1 MCNFQRKSWT
11 LAMQHCLNL
20 SGTPVSYNSVPSL
33 TRWHLNGTFWTS
45 DYATRIP
52 TSDNPV
58 DCEYRTLAK
67 GNTLSESTFGNCLEI
82 RHYICCDNIMI
93 KSCVKNGT
101 WREASKCTEN
111 YPIPPEK
118 LPNGDYWLRGA
129 YGNQLYTFTGG
140 LPNSIDRCGI
150 LGIDGN
156 PQFVSKANCAT
167 SQYSFCEVDNYTRS
181 ELSVCGSTNVTN
193 QSFTNAPSFAS
204 YKQETLTTTIMPINE
219 NTSTESILP
228 NNSSSSSVSRSLIVT
243 TQPSSN
249 ITLFG
254 SQNTERLTVQIMPI
268 NENTSTESIVRSHAQ
283 SSSGS
288 ALGISLGVSF
298 SIVVIV
304 IITTFG
310 VCVYRRRYR
319 RKPQNKQVSV
329 QMNALYDVSSQNE
342 TPRKPEHQNESYEYA
357 VPSRLRKNDI
367 NQRGVKGIEHEI
379 ADLNAYSKVIPR
391 TKRNVNTMDL
401 QSRKENNTGFSGD
414 ATVIKAENAVEA
426 SNEYDFSATTEP
438 INMNVYGHLCSHD
451 HDDAYDVASCTQK
464 QQTQEGMNDYDR
476 LDKRSLQ

>member
-228 NNSSSSSVSRSLIVT
+228 NNSSSSS
-243 TQPSSN
+243 
-249 ITLFG
+249 
-254 SQNTERLTVQIMPI
+254 
-268 NENTSTESIVRSHAQ
+268 
-283 SSSGS
+283 GS